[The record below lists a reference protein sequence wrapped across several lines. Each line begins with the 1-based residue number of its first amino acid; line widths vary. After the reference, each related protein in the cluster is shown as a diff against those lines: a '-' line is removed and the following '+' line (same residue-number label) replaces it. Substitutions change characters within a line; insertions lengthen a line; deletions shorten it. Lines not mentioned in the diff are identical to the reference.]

1 MKRKNIS
8 MHIFVTLKYYG
19 YLTAARLMRFI
30 AAPYP
35 LSCRGLTLDI
45 M

>member
-1 MKRKNIS
+1 MKTKKIN
-8 MHIFVTLKYYG
+8 MHIPITLRYYG
-19 YLTAARLMRFI
+19 YPTTARLMGFI

-35 LSCRGLTLDI
+35 LSCRGLTLDA